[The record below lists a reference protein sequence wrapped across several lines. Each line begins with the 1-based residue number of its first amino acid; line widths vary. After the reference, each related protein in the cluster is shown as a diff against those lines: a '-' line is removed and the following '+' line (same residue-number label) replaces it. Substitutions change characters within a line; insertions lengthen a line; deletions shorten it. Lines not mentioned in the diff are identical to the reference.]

1 MIQCS
6 VTERLEHASSVYV
19 HTVFTAYTNTCA
31 QVTESPQQAG
41 FRRHLKMLNRY
52 MGMDASLANGEDEY
66 DAAYRIWSMFPTDR
80 SGLEPYADADEADGE
95 EGAEG
100 EGEGE
105 AGEGSDAVGRD
116 GDRLEDGGTDDDAT
130 SS

>member
-1 MIQCS
+1 MCI
-6 VTERLEHASSVYV
+6 L

-100 EGEGE
+100 EGEVE
-105 AGEGSDAVGRD
+105 AGEGSDAQRREGGERAEA
-116 GDRLEDGGTDDDAT
+116 LEDGGTDDDAT
-130 SS
+130 FSQ

>member
-1 MIQCS
+1 M
-6 VTERLEHASSVYV
+6 
-19 HTVFTAYTNTCA
+19 
-31 QVTESPQQAG
+31 
-41 FRRHLKMLNRY
+41 NRY

>member
-1 MIQCS
+1 
-6 VTERLEHASSVYV
+6 
-19 HTVFTAYTNTCA
+19 
-31 QVTESPQQAG
+31 
-41 FRRHLKMLNRY
+41 MLNRY

-105 AGEGSDAVGRD
+105 GEAGEGSDAG
-116 GDRLEDGGTDDDAT
+116 EDGGTDDDAT